1 VLEHKERLVKDV
13 EQKQHLVDSA
23 QEALA
28 NTEAALTTSEQDKT
42 RLMERLEEMEASAL
56 KSRGGGGGG
65 GHALGG
71 GGGGLSPRM
80 LEEALGAV
88 RKAVMLC
95 EGHVTCDSPLAATL
109 AELKGALHVG
119 EWRGCI

>member
-1 VLEHKERLVKDV
+1 MLTYAGLLEAPAESKLLEPFP
-13 EQKQHLVDSA
+13 DSA
-23 QEALA
+23 AKAQPL
-28 NTEAALTTSEQDKT
+28 
-42 RLMERLEEMEASAL
+42 
-56 KSRGGGGGG
+56 GG

-71 GGGGLSPRM
+71 GGGRLSPRM
-80 LEEALGAV
+80 LAEALGAV

-119 EWRGCI
+119 EWRGGI